1 MSTKGATVPKKLMD
15 RSSVGP
21 EGPLLRGGGPVP
33 GGTENE
39 DPKRPV
45 RPDAGGKD
53 PNPIGVPVAVRECVM
68 SAIHKEKCTSCYVY
82 HAI

>member
-1 MSTKGATVPKKLMD
+1 VPRKLIE

-21 EGPLLRGGGPVP
+21 DGPLLRGGGPVP

-39 DPKRPV
+39 EPKSPV

-53 PNPIGVPVAVRECVM
+53 PNPMGVPVAAREIPM
-68 SAIHKEKCTSCYVY
+68 SATRKGTLVKWRM
-82 HAI
+82 